1 MKFFNII
8 SHRTKTNAKRRF
20 SVVILSW
27 MILISIVPICVL
39 GYLWTVDRVNQ
50 FNHDAEKIKA
60 DYYDVQTK
68 LIQKEVDEVIHDI
81 DFSHDIMHRFNAKM
95 SSATHKILRDK
106 LKHETLVRISKLRF
120 GQEGYLFVNTTDG
133 KALIYNGQLL
143 PIPIDILKS
152 RMPEWINNFRFRQK
166 SLTDEQG
173 KFFKYFFRKL
183 TSNTKG
189 YKIAYIRMYKPWG
202 WYIGAG
208 VYYDEINKSINIEK
222 AKLRKSIINDFIHIA
237 MIILIVIVI
246 LIIINK
252 MIIHAIS
259 QTIKEFKKVYSKAAD
274 DFTKVNLDNIKHEE
288 FLDLANSANKM
299 IEERNHFFDALGRE
313 HILLRSLIDAVPNL
327 IFYKDTESRYIGCN
341 HAFADYIGFDEN
353 EIIGHTD
360 IELIGGESAIAYHAS
375 DRLLLESKKLFK
387 DEELITYPDGRQV
400 RLETIKTIFHDM
412 NGNIQGI
419 IGISHDITARY
430 NMQEQ
435 LKIAKNKAEESNR
448 LKTAFLANMSHEIRT
463 PLNAIIGF
471 SNLLVYDEPSR
482 EDKETYSRLITQ
494 SGDSLANLVNDIVD
508 MAKIESGQVDV
519 EKNTFKVNVIMT
531 DLLVMYRERIN
542 HLESTI
548 IIKYDPDPHYP
559 ELTLN
564 NDISRMKQIIMNL
577 LNNAL
582 KFSEKGELTF
592 GFRVKEDL
600 CNFFVQ
606 DQGIGISEENL
617 ELIFDAFTQVD
628 GSYSR
633 QYGGVGL
640 GLSISKQLVALM
652 GGKIWVQSISGEG
665 STFSFSLPL
674 NY

>member
-1 MKFFNII
+1 MKFFNVF
-8 SHRTKTNAKRRF
+8 SLRNKTNAKRRF

-50 FNHDAEKIKA
+50 FNKDADKIKA

-68 LIQKEVDEVIHDI
+68 LIKNQVDEVIHDI
-81 DFSHDIMHRFNAKM
+81 DFSHDIVHRYNMKM
-95 SSATHKILRDK
+95 SSASHKIIEDN
-106 LKHETLVRISKLRF
+106 LKHETLVRINKLRF
-120 GQEGYLFVNTTDG
+120 GSEGYLFVNTTDG
-133 KALIYNGQLL
+133 KALIYNGQLM
-143 PIPIDILKS
+143 PVPIDILKS
-152 RMPEWINNFRFRQK
+152 RNPEWINNYQIRQK
-166 SLTDEQG
+166 SLTDEHG

-208 VYYDEINKSINIEK
+208 VYYEEINKSINIEK
-222 AKLRKSIINDFIHIA
+222 AKLRKSIINDFMHIA

-252 MIIHAIS
+252 IINHAVS

-274 DFTKVNLDNIKHEE
+274 DFTKVNLNNIKHEE

-299 IEERNHFFDALGRE
+299 IEERNHFFDALGQE

-327 IFYKDTESRYIGCN
+327 IFYKDKESRFLGCN
-341 HAFADYIGFDEN
+341 HAFADYMGFDEDA
-353 EIIGHTD
+353 IIGHTD
-360 IELIGGESAIAYHAS
+360 IELIGEERGIAYHES
-375 DRLLLESKKLFK
+375 DILLLESKKIFIN
-387 DEELITYPDGRQV
+387 EELTTYPDGRQV
-400 RLETIKTIFHDM
+400 RFETVKTIFHDVH
-412 NGNIQGI
+412 GNIQGI

-430 NMQEQ
+430 KMQEQ

-471 SNLLVYDEPSR
+471 SNLLVYDEPTS
-482 EDKETYSRLITQ
+482 EDKETYSRLISQ

-531 DLLVMYRERIN
+531 DLLIMYRERIN
-542 HLESTI
+542 QLESTI
-548 IIKYDPDPHYP
+548 IIKYDPDPLYP
-559 ELTLN
+559 ELTLI
-564 NDISRMKQIIMNL
+564 NDISRVKQIIMNL

-606 DQGIGISEENL
+606 DQGIGISKENL
-617 ELIFDAFTQVD
+617 EVIFDAFTQVD

-652 GGKIWVQSISGEG
+652 GGNIWVQSKSGEG

-674 NY
+674 N